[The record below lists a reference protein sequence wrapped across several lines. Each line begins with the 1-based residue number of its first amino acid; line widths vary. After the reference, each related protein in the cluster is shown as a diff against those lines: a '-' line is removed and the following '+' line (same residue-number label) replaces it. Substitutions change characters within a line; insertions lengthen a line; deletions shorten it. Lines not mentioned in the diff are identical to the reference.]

1 MQGLISPKGELF
13 AYRRGNRLYTLE
25 DELTGIISHDTIT
38 DLAGVPRWRILG
50 DGVYTLDG
58 LEAIG
63 YFGAPTP
70 SAFDR

>member
-13 AYRRGNRLYTLE
+13 AYRQGNRLYTLD
-25 DELTGIISHDTIT
+25 DELTGHITDGYVT
-38 DLAGVPRWRILG
+38 DLAGAPRWRIIG

-63 YFGAPTP
+63 YFGAPIPDQLTL
-70 SAFDR
+70 